1 MIISHKHKFIFMK
14 TRKTAGTSIQTALTE
29 ICGDDDIISSDIDTI
44 GRNEDKSCW
53 DGHPHPHLWDV
64 KNLLSDKIFNSYFK
78 FAFVRNPFDVTVSR
92 FYWNINGKGQKGY
105 ELTKDGFN
113 KWIEEYTSMSM
124 FHKAEYYPCNMAYP
138 FLFSDNFVNSDYSM
152 INYDLRGRSFDLD
165 FVGRYENLVGDFDY
179 ICQKLNLEKISL
191 PNKKGGM
198 RKKKSYKEMYTEEST
213 NKVKKAFSN
222 DLDLLGYGFNQNITI
237 SKRDILID
245 RSNFVDIDKNINGAS
260 LIKIPD
266 WVKNPL
272 GKYYLYFASH
282 SGKYI
287 RLAYSDMLTGPYKI
301 YKEGTL
307 KLNQTNCKTHIA
319 SPDIHIDN
327 DKHKILMYYHGD
339 TETGQK
345 SFLGCSDDGIDF
357 IVDNK
362 VLGEFYFRVFNYKN
376 KIYSIAKNKNEDS
389 VIYQS
394 DSYYGEFKKIF
405 NILPNSRHTA
415 VYLKDDYLF
424 IFYTLVG
431 DAPELIYYCKLKISD
446 NIEDWDVISNHIL
459 TPPQFKFEG
468 ADSQLIPS
476 NFGSATHRYGE
487 MNLNELRDPCI
498 FEENGGVY
506 ILYTFN
512 GEAGIALGR
521 LNYNE

>member
-29 ICGDDDIISSDIDTI
+29 ICGDEDIISSDIDTI

-53 DGHPHPHLWDV
+53 NGHPHPHLWDV
-64 KNLLSDKIFNSYFK
+64 KQLLGDEIFNNYYK

-105 ELTKDGFN
+105 QTSKNDFN
-113 KWIEEYTSMSM
+113 RWIDEYVSIPM

-138 FLFSDNFVNSDYSM
+138 FLFSDNFVKNDYSM
-152 INYDLRGRSFDLD
+152 VDNNLRGRAFDLD
-165 FVGRYENLVGDFDY
+165 FVGRYENLTDDFDY
-179 ICQKLNLEKISL
+179 ICKKLGLGKILL

-198 RKKKSYKEMYTEEST
+198 RKKKNYKEMYTEESIS
-213 NKVKKAFSN
+213 KVKDAFSN
-222 DLDLLGYGFNQNITI
+222 DLNLLGYGFDQNITI
-237 SKRDILID
+237 SKRDVLID
-245 RSNFVDIDKNINGAS
+245 RSNFVNEDKNINGAS
-260 LIKIPD
+260 LIKMPD
-266 WVKNPL
+266 WIENPL

-287 RLAYSDMLTGPYKI
+287 RLAYSDNVKGPYKI
-301 YKEGTL
+301 YDDGTL
-307 KLNQTNCKTHIA
+307 KLNQTNCRTHIA
-319 SPDIHIDN
+319 SPDVHVDN
-327 DKHKILMYYHGD
+327 ENKKILMYYHGD
-339 TETGQK
+339 TDNGQK
-345 SFLGCSDDGIDF
+345 SFLSQSVDGLKF
-357 IVDNK
+357 ETDNT
-362 VLGEFYFRVFNYKN
+362 VLGEFYFRVFAYND

-394 DSYYGEFKKIF
+394 DSFNGSFKEIF
-405 NILPNSRHTA
+405 NILPKSRHTA
-415 VYLKDDYLF
+415 VYVRDDYLF

-431 DAPELIYYCKLKISD
+431 DAPEQIYYCKLKLSE
-446 NIEDWDVISNHIL
+446 NIEEWDVVSNHIL

-476 NFGSATHRYGE
+476 NFGSATHRYGQ
-487 MNLNELRDPCI
+487 MNLNELRDPCV
-498 FEENGGVY
+498 FEEGDDVY